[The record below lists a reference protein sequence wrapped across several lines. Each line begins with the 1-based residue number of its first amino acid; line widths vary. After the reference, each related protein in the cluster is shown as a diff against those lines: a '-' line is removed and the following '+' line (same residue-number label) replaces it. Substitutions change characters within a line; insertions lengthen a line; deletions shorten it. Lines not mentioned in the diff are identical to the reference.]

1 MTEMMMTFFKSG
13 GVFMFP
19 IAMVGLIALAIVIER
34 MVVMLNYR
42 HQIARDTRQFVDG
55 MSSEPNEALS
65 QLTQSRSVLADTV
78 RSALEAY
85 QATSISKEEFEEL
98 VGISAIHS
106 VRRLSRRT
114 TVISTLANVATLLG
128 LLGTI
133 MGLIQSFASVAQASG
148 PEKSTLLSESVS
160 VAMNTTAFGLMV
172 AIPLLLVYVFIDN
185 ASNKAVESLQVGC
198 ATVQNK
204 LYQKRD

>member
-1 MTEMMMTFFKSG
+1 MTDVMMTFFKSG
-13 GVFMFP
+13 GVFMLP
-19 IAMVGLIALAIVIER
+19 IAIVGVIAVAIVIER
-34 MVVMLNYR
+34 MIMILNYR
-42 HQIARDTRQFVDG
+42 YQIAKDTRQFVDG
-55 MSSEPNEALS
+55 MATEPEEALS
-65 QLTQSRSVLADTV
+65 QLTQSRSVLAETV
-78 RSALEAY
+78 RSALETY
-85 QATSISKEEFEEL
+85 QANSISKEEFEEL
-98 VGISAIHS
+98 LGICAIHS

-133 MGLIQSFASVAQASG
+133 MGLTQSFASVAQATG
-148 PEKSTLLSESVS
+148 PERSTLLSESVS

-172 AIPLLLVYVFIDN
+172 AIPLLLLYVFIDN
-185 ASNKAVESLQVGC
+185 ASNKAVERLQIGC

>member
-13 GVFMFP
+13 GVFMLP

-42 HQIARDTRQFVDG
+42 HQITKDTRQFVDG

-78 RSALEAY
+78 RSALETY
-85 QATSISKEEFEEL
+85 QTNSISKEEFEEL

-133 MGLIQSFASVAQASG
+133 MGLIQSFASVAQATG

-160 VAMNTTAFGLMV
+160 VAMNTTAFGLMI

>member
-42 HQIARDTRQFVDG
+42 HQIAKDTRQFVDG

-65 QLTQSRSVLADTV
+65 QLTQSCSVLADTV
-78 RSALEAY
+78 RSALETY
-85 QATSISKEEFEEL
+85 KTNSISKEEFEEL

-106 VRRLSRRT
+106 VRR
-114 TVISTLANVATLLG
+114 
-128 LLGTI
+128 
-133 MGLIQSFASVAQASG
+133 
-148 PEKSTLLSESVS
+148 
-160 VAMNTTAFGLMV
+160 
-172 AIPLLLVYVFIDN
+172 
-185 ASNKAVESLQVGC
+185 
-198 ATVQNK
+198 
-204 LYQKRD
+204 

>member
-42 HQIARDTRQFVDG
+42 HQIAKDTRQFLDG
-55 MSSEPNEALS
+55 MSSDPNEALS

-85 QATSISKEEFEEL
+85 QTNSISKEEFEEL

-133 MGLIQSFASVAQASG
+133 MGLIQSFASVAQATG

-160 VAMNTTAFGLMV
+160 VAMNTTAFGLII

>member
-13 GVFMFP
+13 GVFMLP
-19 IAMVGLIALAIVIER
+19 IAIVGLIALAIVIER

-42 HQIARDTRQFVDG
+42 YQITKDTRQFVEG
-55 MSSEPNEALS
+55 MATEPDAALP
-65 QLTQSRSVLADTV
+65 QLVQSRSILAETV
-78 RSALEAY
+78 RAALEAY
-85 QATSISKEEFEEL
+85 QANSISKEAFEEL

-114 TVISTLANVATLLG
+114 TIISTLANVATLLG

-133 MGLIQSFASVAQASG
+133 MGLIQSFASVAQATG

-185 ASNKAVESLQVGC
+185 ASNKAIESLQVGC

-204 LYQKRD
+204 LYQK

>member
-55 MSSEPNEALS
+55 MSSEPNEALP

-85 QATSISKEEFEEL
+85 QTTSISKEEFEEL

-133 MGLIQSFASVAQASG
+133 MGLIQSFASVAQATG

>member
-42 HQIARDTRQFVDG
+42 HQIAKDTRQFVDG
-55 MSSEPNEALS
+55 MSSDPNEALF
-65 QLTQSRSVLADTV
+65 QLTQSRSVLAETV

-85 QATSISKEEFEEL
+85 QANSISKEEFEEL

-133 MGLIQSFASVAQASG
+133 MGLIQSFASVAQATG

>member
-19 IAMVGLIALAIVIER
+19 IAIVGLIALAIVIER

-42 HQIARDTRQFVDG
+42 HQIAKDTRQFVDG

-78 RSALEAY
+78 RSALETY
-85 QATSISKEEFEEL
+85 QTNSISKEEFEEL

-133 MGLIQSFASVAQASG
+133 MGLIQSFASVAQATG

-160 VAMNTTAFGLMV
+160 VAMNTTAFGLMI

>member
-85 QATSISKEEFEEL
+85 QTTSISKEEFEEL

-133 MGLIQSFASVAQASG
+133 MGLIQSFASVAQATG

>member
-34 MVVMLNYR
+34 MVVMFSYR
-42 HQIARDTRQFVDG
+42 YQITKDTRQFVYG
-55 MSSEPNEALS
+55 MASDPEDTLS
-65 QLTQSRSVLADTV
+65 QLTKSRSVLADTV
-78 RSALEAY
+78 RCALEAY
-85 QATSISKEEFEEL
+85 QANSISKEEFEEL

-133 MGLIQSFASVAQASG
+133 MGLIQSFASVAQATG

-204 LYQKRD
+204 IYQKRD